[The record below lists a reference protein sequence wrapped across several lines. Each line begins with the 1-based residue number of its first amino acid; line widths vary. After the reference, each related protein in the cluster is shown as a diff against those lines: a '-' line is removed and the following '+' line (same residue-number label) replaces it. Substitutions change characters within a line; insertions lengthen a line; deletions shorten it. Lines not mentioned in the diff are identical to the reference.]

1 MATLYLKYAKK
12 CEKKFILQIIGEG
25 AWGWLRQC
33 FFLSRQKILNI
44 IVGFWSRAIAL
55 SDLKNFWFFELS
67 GSLPTTMS
75 PNTFLYLVTKFSKLW
90 SDFGRGRYHC
100 TKPLFSISPFK
111 KSNALTIDRNV

>member
-12 CEKKFILQIIGEG
+12 CEKKFIFQIIGEG
-25 AWGWLRQC
+25 AWGWLRLC

-75 PNTFLYLVTKFSKLW
+75 PNTFLYLVTKFSKL
-90 SDFGRGRYHC
+90 
-100 TKPLFSISPFK
+100 
-111 KSNALTIDRNV
+111 